1 MYKVFLIFSCF
12 IFLPLFSFGQLS
24 LGGGGAYDTAF
35 ERGGLNVQGMYE
47 INKRLRP
54 SFNMVYY
61 ISPVGFV
68 STSLSFN
75 TNLHFLILNKERL
88 NIYALGGLNITRF
101 RIKDSIQKVITT
113 NSGLN
118 VGGGIDFQLSKNL
131 SGIGEVKYDFED
143 VVNRWI
149 ISAGVMYRF

>member
-1 MYKVFLIFSCF
+1 MRNLLLILSSF
-12 IFLPLFSFGQLS
+12 IFLPLFSLGQLS
-24 LGGGGAYDTAF
+24 VGGGGAYDTAF

-61 ISPVGFV
+61 ISPAGFI

-88 NIYALGGLNITRF
+88 NVYGLGGLNITRF
-101 RIKDSIQKVITT
+101 RIKDSFQKIIETT
-113 NSGLN
+113 SGLN
-118 VGGGIDFQLSKNL
+118 VGGGIDFNVSRNL

-143 VVNRWI
+143 VANRWI

>member
-1 MYKVFLIFSCF
+1 MHKLSLLLFCF

-24 LGGGGAYDTAF
+24 VGGGASYDTAF

-61 ISPVGFV
+61 ISPAGFI

-75 TNLHFLILNKERL
+75 TNLHFLILNKEKI
-88 NIYALGGLNITRF
+88 NVYGLGGLNITRF
-101 RIKDSIQKVITT
+101 RLKDSFQKVITT
-113 NSGLN
+113 DLGLN
-118 VGGGIDFQLSKNL
+118 IGGGIDFKLSKNL

-143 VVNRWI
+143 VINRWI